1 MTKKYLN
8 TLTCIPW
15 LGHMEAPL
23 AGRRVII
30 VNLNIRYKHCV
41 AVVFIHILNFSTVR
55 NSVRW
60 TTKLIQSVK
69 RCGILFITQNN
80 NPFVPYLGILTVH
93 TSIMALLFLGLIC
106 WVKFSA
112 DNIHVSKYFSYFS
125 QETGTDILLETIW
138 MECQTL
144 FSGFAVAICLC
155 WGFTAQSTQRDHVER
170 CQLT

>member
-8 TLTCIPW
+8 TLTCILYW
-15 LGHMEAPL
+15 VIWKLL
-23 AGRRVII
+23 KQFVDVII

-55 NSVRW
+55 NSVRR
-60 TTKLIQSVK
+60 TTKPIQSVK

-93 TSIMALLFLGLIC
+93 TSIMTLLFLGLIC

-112 DNIHVSKYFSYFS
+112 DNIHVSKYFSYFPRKQEPTFYWRQFEWNVKPCFLGLRLLFVCVEVLRPS
-125 QETGTDILLETIW
+125 QPKGI
-138 MECQTL
+138 M
-144 FSGFAVAICLC
+144 SNAV
-155 WGFTAQSTQRDHVER
+155 S
-170 CQLT
+170 